1 MQPKILLIGFY
12 IPITIW
18 YIVWLYLFQWNP
30 SEETCANIPHRID
43 YIDAATF
50 EHNYL
55 FPNECFVRQ
64 LDNNE
69 PFYRTVRKANKKE
82 IESTEYSLMFR

>member
-1 MQPKILLIGFY
+1 MPLIIIL
-12 IPITIW
+12 IPIFIGCS
-18 YIVWLYLFQWNP
+18 YLFVENQ
-30 SEETCANIPHRID
+30 SEETCDNLQHRLD
-43 YIDAATF
+43 YVDASTF
-50 EHNYL
+50 KHNYI

-69 PFYRTVRKANKKE
+69 PFFRTVRKANKKE